1 MGDRRPIVRGP
12 RAPLGVPAGE
22 PAELGGTLTAA
33 GTPRESA
40 DYDLVVVGAGFAG
53 LACAR
58 RAAERGL
65 SVLVLERQSE
75 PGERIHTT
83 GILVKEAWEEWA
95 APASLVRRIQRVR
108 VYDPSHR
115 FVELERDSYFFMAT
129 DTAGLLRHI
138 VDETR
143 RSGAEV
149 RLGAS
154 FEGVA
159 SNAGSTPAPGA
170 RQSSAPLTLTG
181 SGAASGVTCR
191 FLVGADGARSRV
203 AESFGLDRNRRLLKG
218 AEWEYEPRS
227 GDGDCLRCFIDPES
241 APGYI
246 GWVVPGVGAT
256 QVGLALHRDRRADV
270 RRFSE
275 KIDGLLGLSGR
286 RVLEKRGGVIP
297 IGGRLR
303 NFYAE
308 RVLLV
313 GDAAGMVSP
322 LTAGGIHQAYR
333 FGKLAAD
340 AIADHLRRN
349 APHPGDV
356 VRRAYPNHTLKRAA
370 RWGFDHLPVARAL
383 QTGLLNWDVFRR
395 LAEPVFFHRS
405 R

>member
-1 MGDRRPIVRGP
+1 M
-12 RAPLGVPAGE
+12 
-22 PAELGGTLTAA
+22 TAVGA
-33 GTPRESA
+33 SRESA

-108 VYDPSHR
+108 VYDPRHR

-129 DTAGLLRHI
+129 DTAGLLRHL

-143 RSGAEV
+143 RSGAEI
-149 RLGAS
+149 RFGAPW
-154 FEGVA
+154 EGVA
-159 SNAGSTPAPGA
+159 PDAEPGA
-170 RQSSAPLTLTG
+170 ARGSIRGSMPLTLAG
-181 SGAASGVTCR
+181 SGAAAGVTCR
-191 FLVGADGARSRV
+191 FLVGADGARSKV

-218 AEWEYEPRS
+218 VEWEYEPRD
-227 GDGDCLRCFIDPES
+227 GDGDCLHCFIDPEC

-256 QVGLALHRDRRADV
+256 QVGLALHRDRRADL

-275 KIDGLLGLSGR
+275 KIDGLFELSGR

-297 IGGRLR
+297 IGGLLG
-303 NFYAE
+303 NFHAD
-308 RVLLV
+308 RVVLV

-340 AIADHLRRN
+340 AIADHLEGGGG
-349 APHPGDV
+349 APHPGEV
-356 VRRAYPNHTLKRAA
+356 VRRAYPNHALKRAA
-370 RWGFDHLPVARAL
+370 RWGFDRLPVARAL
-383 QTGLLNWDVFRR
+383 QAGLLSWNVFRR
-395 LAEPVFFHRS
+395 VAETVFFHRT

>member
-1 MGDRRPIVRGP
+1 MAV
-12 RAPLGVPAGE
+12 
-22 PAELGGTLTAA
+22 
-33 GTPRESA
+33 GTPSGAA

-58 RAAERGL
+58 RAAERDL

-129 DTAGLLRHI
+129 DTAGLLRHL
-138 VDETR
+138 VDETL
-143 RSGAEV
+143 RSGAEI
-149 RLGAS
+149 RFGAPY
-154 FEGVA
+154 EGVVSTA
-159 SNAGSTPAPGA
+159 AAGPMRGSM
-170 RQSSAPLTLTG
+170 RDSIPLTLAG

-203 AESFGLDRNRRLLKG
+203 AESFGLDRNRQLLKG
-218 AEWEYEPRS
+218 VEWEYEPRD
-227 GDGDCLRCFIDPES
+227 GDGDCLHCFIDPEC

-256 QVGLALHRDRRADV
+256 QVGLALHRNRRADM
-270 RRFSE
+270 RRFSA
-275 KIDGLLGLSGR
+275 KIDGLFGLSGR

-297 IGGRLR
+297 IGGLLR
-303 NFYAE
+303 NFHAD

-340 AIADHLRRN
+340 AIADHLDVDGSSDGGGSGDGGPRPGV
-349 APHPGDV
+349 PHPGDV
-356 VRRAYPNHTLKRAA
+356 VRRAYPNHALKRAA
-370 RWGFDHLPVARAL
+370 RWGFDRLPVARAL
-383 QTGLLNWDVFRR
+383 QAGLLSWNVFRG
-395 LAEPVFFHRS
+395 LAERVFFDRS

>member
-1 MGDRRPIVRGP
+1 MK
-12 RAPLGVPAGE
+12 
-22 PAELGGTLTAA
+22 
-33 GTPRESA
+33 SA

-108 VYDPSHR
+108 VYDPRHR

-129 DTAGLLRHI
+129 DTAGLLRHL

-149 RLGAS
+149 RFGAPW
-154 FEGVA
+154 EGVE
-159 SNAGSTPAPGA
+159 PGA
-170 RQSSAPLTLTG
+170 TRGSMPLTLAG

-191 FLVGADGARSRV
+191 FLVGADGARSKV

-218 AEWEYEPRS
+218 VEWEYEPRD
-227 GDGDCLRCFIDPES
+227 GDGDCLHCFIDPEC

-256 QVGLALHRDRRADV
+256 QVGLALHRDRRADL

-275 KIDGLLGLSGR
+275 KIDGLFGFSGR

-297 IGGRLR
+297 IGGLLR
-303 NFYAE
+303 NFHAD
-308 RVLLV
+308 RVMLV

-340 AIADHLRRN
+340 AIADHLGGGGGGPDACGGPDSGGGSNAGGGPDSGSSPDADGPRPD
-349 APHPGDV
+349 APHPGEV
-356 VRRAYPNHTLKRAA
+356 VRRAYPNHALKRAA
-370 RWGFDHLPVARAL
+370 RWGFDRLPVARAL
-383 QTGLLNWDVFRR
+383 QAGLLSWDVFRR
-395 LAEPVFFHRS
+395 VAETVFFHRA

>member
-1 MGDRRPIVRGP
+1 MT
-12 RAPLGVPAGE
+12 ALGAS
-22 PAELGGTLTAA
+22 
-33 GTPRESA
+33 REAA
-40 DYDLVVVGAGFAG
+40 DYDLVVAGAGFAG

-95 APASLVRRIQRVR
+95 APASLVRRIRRVR
-108 VYDPSHR
+108 VYDPNHR

-138 VDETR
+138 VSETR
-143 RSGAEV
+143 RSGAEI
-149 RLGAS
+149 RFGS
-154 FEGVA
+154 PYEGVA
-159 SNAGSTPAPGA
+159 SAGPGA
-170 RQSSAPLTLTG
+170 RSAGPGARSAGSRGTRGSMPLTLVG
-181 SGAASGVTCR
+181 SGAASGVTCC
-191 FLVGADGARSRV
+191 FLVGADGARSKV

-218 AEWEYEPRS
+218 VEWEYELRS
-227 GDGDCLRCFIDPES
+227 ADGDCLHCFVDPEC

-246 GWVVPGVGAT
+246 GWVVPGVGVT
-256 QVGLALHRDRRADV
+256 QVGLALHRDRRADL

-275 KIDGLLGLSGR
+275 KIDDLFGLSGR

-303 NFYAE
+303 NFHAE
-308 RVLLV
+308 RMLLV

-333 FGKLAAD
+333 FGKLAGD
-340 AIADHLRRN
+340 AIAEYLN
-349 APHPGDV
+349 GGPHPGPIL
-356 VRRAYPNHTLKRAA
+356 RRAYPNHALKRAA

-383 QTGLLNWDVFRR
+383 QAGLLSWKVSRH
-395 LAEPVFFHRS
+395 LAETVFFHRS

>member
-1 MGDRRPIVRGP
+1 MAI
-12 RAPLGVPAGE
+12 
-22 PAELGGTLTAA
+22 
-33 GTPRESA
+33 GTPGGAA

-58 RAAERGL
+58 RAAERDL

-83 GILVKEAWEEWA
+83 GILVREAWEEWA

-129 DTAGLLRHI
+129 DTAGLLRHL
-138 VDETR
+138 VDETL
-143 RSGAEV
+143 RSGAEI
-149 RLGAS
+149 RFGAPY
-154 FEGVA
+154 EGVVSTA
-159 SNAGSTPAPGA
+159 AAGPTRGSMRG
-170 RQSSAPLTLTG
+170 SIPLTLAG

-191 FLVGADGARSRV
+191 FLVGADGARSGV

-218 AEWEYEPRS
+218 VEWEYEPRE
-227 GDGDCLRCFIDPES
+227 GDGDCLHCFIDPEC

-256 QVGLALHRDRRADV
+256 QVGLALHRDRRADM
-270 RRFSE
+270 RRFSA
-275 KIDGLLGLSGR
+275 KIDGLFGLSGR

-297 IGGRLR
+297 IGGLLR
-303 NFYAE
+303 NFHAD

-340 AIADHLRRN
+340 AIADHLEVDGSSDGGGSGDGAPRPGV
-349 APHPGDV
+349 PHPGDV
-356 VRRAYPNHTLKRAA
+356 VRRAYPNHALKRAA
-370 RWGFDHLPVARAL
+370 RWGFDRLPVARAL
-383 QTGLLNWDVFRR
+383 QAGLLSWNVFRG
-395 LAEPVFFHRS
+395 LAERVFFDRS

>member
-1 MGDRRPIVRGP
+1 M
-12 RAPLGVPAGE
+12 
-22 PAELGGTLTAA
+22 TAVGA
-33 GTPRESA
+33 LPESA
-40 DYDLVVVGAGFAG
+40 DYDLAVVGAGFAG

-83 GILVKEAWEEWA
+83 GILVKEAWDEWA

-108 VYDPSHR
+108 VYDPRHR

-129 DTAGLLRHI
+129 DTAGLLRHL
-138 VDETR
+138 VDETL
-143 RSGAEV
+143 RSGAEI
-149 RLGAS
+149 RFGAP
-154 FEGVA
+154 FEGVVPTSGMTA
-159 SNAGSTPAPGA
+159 APTAAPGA
-170 RQSSAPLTLTG
+170 TRGSMPLTLAG

-203 AESFGLDRNRRLLKG
+203 AESFALDRNRRLLKG
-218 AEWEYEPRS
+218 VEWEYEAS
-227 GDGDCLRCFIDPES
+227 GGDGDCLHCFIDPEC

-246 GWVVPGVGAT
+246 GWVVPGVRAT
-256 QVGLALHRDRRADV
+256 QVGLALHRDRRADM

-275 KIDGLLGLSGR
+275 KIDGLFGLSGR

-303 NFYAE
+303 NFHAD

-340 AIADHLRRN
+340 AIADHLGGSGSDRG
-349 APHPGDV
+349 AAHPGDV

-383 QTGLLNWDVFRR
+383 QAGLLSWNVFRR
-395 LAEPVFFHRS
+395 LAETVFFHRS

>member
-1 MGDRRPIVRGP
+1 MC
-12 RAPLGVPAGE
+12 
-22 PAELGGTLTAA
+22 
-33 GTPRESA
+33 ESA

-108 VYDPSHR
+108 VYDPRHR

-129 DTAGLLRHI
+129 DTAGLLRHL
-138 VDETR
+138 VDETH

-149 RLGAS
+149 RFGAPY
-154 FEGVA
+154 EGVA
-159 SNAGSTPAPGA
+159 STAA
-170 RQSSAPLTLTG
+170 RTTRGRIPLTLAG
-181 SGAASGVTCR
+181 SGAASGVSCR

-218 AEWEYEPRS
+218 VEWEYEPHS
-227 GDGDCLRCFIDPES
+227 GDGDCLHCFIDPEC

-256 QVGLALHRDRRADV
+256 QVGLALHRDRRADMH
-270 RRFSE
+270 RFSA
-275 KIDGLLGLSGR
+275 KIDGLFGFSGR

-297 IGGRLR
+297 IGGLLR
-303 NFYAE
+303 NFHAD
-308 RVLLV
+308 RVMLV

-340 AIADHLRRN
+340 AIADHLDGGG
-349 APHPGDV
+349 PHPGDI
-356 VRRAYPNHTLKRAA
+356 VRRAYPNHALKRAA
-370 RWGFDHLPVARAL
+370 RWAFDHLPVARSLEA
-383 QTGLLNWDVFRR
+383 GLLSRSLFRG
-395 LAEPVFFHRS
+395 LAESVFFHRS

>member
-1 MGDRRPIVRGP
+1 MT
-12 RAPLGVPAGE
+12 GVGA
-22 PAELGGTLTAA
+22 
-33 GTPRESA
+33 PRESA

-115 FVELERDSYFFMAT
+115 FVDLERDSYFFMAT
-129 DTAGLLRHI
+129 DTAGLLRHL

-143 RSGAEV
+143 RAGAEI
-149 RLGAS
+149 RFGAPY
-154 FEGVA
+154 EGV
-159 SNAGSTPAPGA
+159 
-170 RQSSAPLTLTG
+170 
-181 SGAASGVTCR
+181 ASGVTCR

-218 AEWEYEPRS
+218 VEWEYEPRD
-227 GDGDCLRCFIDPES
+227 GDGDSLHCFIDPEC

-256 QVGLALHRDRRADV
+256 QVGLALHRDRRADL

-275 KIDGLLGLSGR
+275 KIDGLFGLAGR

-303 NFYAE
+303 NFYAD

-340 AIADHLRRN
+340 AIADHLGGGGLDGA
-349 APHPGDV
+349 APHPGEV
-356 VRRAYPNHTLKRAA
+356 VRRAYPNHALKRAA

-383 QTGLLNWDVFRR
+383 QAGLLSRSLFRG
-395 LAEPVFFHRS
+395 LAERVFFHRS

>member
-1 MGDRRPIVRGP
+1 MAV
-12 RAPLGVPAGE
+12 
-22 PAELGGTLTAA
+22 

-40 DYDLVVVGAGFAG
+40 DYDVVVVGAGFAG

-115 FVELERDSYFFMAT
+115 FVELERHSYFFMAT
-129 DTAGLLRHI
+129 DTAGLLRHL
-138 VDETR
+138 VDETL
-143 RSGAEV
+143 RSGAEI
-149 RLGAS
+149 RFGAPY
-154 FEGVA
+154 EGVA
-159 SNAGSTPAPGA
+159 STVPPGPMRGST
-170 RQSSAPLTLTG
+170 RDSIPLTLAG

-191 FLVGADGARSRV
+191 FLVGADGARSGV

-218 AEWEYEPRS
+218 VEWEYEPRD
-227 GDGDCLRCFIDPES
+227 GDGDCLHCFIDPEC

-256 QVGLALHRDRRADV
+256 QVGLALHRDRRADM
-270 RRFSE
+270 RRFSA
-275 KIDGLLGLSGR
+275 KIDGLFGLSGR

-297 IGGRLR
+297 IGGLLR
-303 NFYAE
+303 NFHAD

-340 AIADHLRRN
+340 AIADHLEVDGSSDGGPQPGV
-349 APHPGDV
+349 PHPGDV
-356 VRRAYPNHTLKRAA
+356 VRRAYPNHALKRAA
-370 RWGFDHLPVARAL
+370 RWGFDRLPVARAL
-383 QTGLLNWDVFRR
+383 QAGLLSWNVFRG
-395 LAEPVFFHRS
+395 LAERVFFDRS